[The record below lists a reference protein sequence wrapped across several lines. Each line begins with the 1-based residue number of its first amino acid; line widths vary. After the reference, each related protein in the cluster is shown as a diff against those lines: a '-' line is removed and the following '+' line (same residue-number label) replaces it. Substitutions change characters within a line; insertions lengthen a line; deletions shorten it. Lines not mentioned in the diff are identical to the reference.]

1 MVKSEDQNT
10 KYFFNYIK
18 GRGNINT
25 INNICLEDGRIIT
38 KKDNVKEEF
47 ISFFYAFFEGK
58 VITWMKAIYKRLLIT
73 KFP

>member
-47 ISFFYAFFEGK
+47 ISFF
-58 VITWMKAIYKRLLIT
+58 
-73 KFP
+73 